1 VCGLTG
7 ILTTEPLDSDTLR
20 ARLGAMIATLRHRGP
35 DAHGVWTDGRVG
47 LAHARLSIIDLSSA
61 GHQPMCDADQR
72 VWLVFNG
79 EIYNFRALRAELEQ
93 KGHRFRSRT
102 DSEVIVH
109 GYKQWGDAIL
119 ARLHGMFALAIWD
132 VSARRL
138 VLARDRLG
146 KKPLFYAETS
156 SGLIFGSEIKA
167 LLAWPGVP
175 RAPNLTA
182 LHDYLSFQYVPSPQ
196 TAFAGVRCLPPAHS
210 LSVEVG
216 ADGRLGAPSA
226 HRYWSLPEPRHAT
239 TRRSSESLCEELVS
253 RLDESVRLRMIADV
267 PIGAFLSGGVDSAA
281 IVAMMARAGGRI
293 RTFSIAFEQP
303 DYDESAYARLV
314 AARYGTDHHELV
326 ATPDAARILP
336 QLVWHYN
343 QPFADPSA
351 VPSFHLAQLTKQHV
365 GVALTGDGGDECFM
379 GYGRYSVMRRLAQ
392 IKAAP
397 RWAKRVAAWTVDRLP
412 TPRRYVRRRA
422 GVLEILRDTPTA
434 SADCYGALIA
444 YFFDDMKHEGYAA
457 AMRERLDDSSLT
469 RLTPFFEAA
478 PDLASAARRADV
490 HTYLPD
496 DLLVKVDVSTMA
508 HGLEARSPLLDH
520 ELMEWAV
527 GLSAS
532 THMARGVTKSL
543 FKRAMRPYLP
553 KAVVSRPKMGFGCP
567 VGEWLRTDLNELACD
582 LLLSPT
588 FAQRELFEPAYVRR
602 LLDRHR
608 TRAEDHG
615 TRLWALL
622 MLELWFRMWIDR
634 DGAAARPSG

>member
-7 ILTTEPLDSDTLR
+7 ILTTEPLDPDTLR
-20 ARLGAMIATLRHRGP
+20 ARLGVMIATLRHRGP
-35 DAHGVWTDGRVG
+35 DAQGVWTDGRVG
-47 LAHARLSIIDLSSA
+47 LAHARLSIIDLSAA

-109 GYKQWGDAIL
+109 GYKQWGDAIF
-119 ARLHGMFALAIWD
+119 ARLRGMFALAIWD

-138 VLARDRLG
+138 VLGRDRLG

-167 LLAWPGVP
+167 MLAWPGVP
-175 RAPNLTA
+175 RTPNLTA

-196 TAFAGVRCLPPAHS
+196 TAFAGVRCVPPAHY

-216 ADGRLGAPSA
+216 RDGRLGAPSA
-226 HRYWSLPEPRHAT
+226 TRYWSLPEPRHTT
-239 TRRSSESLCEELVS
+239 TRQSSESLCEELVS
-253 RLDESVRLRMIADV
+253 RLDESIRLRMIADV
-267 PIGAFLSGGVDSAA
+267 PIGAFLSGGVDSSA

-351 VPSFHLAQLTKQHV
+351 VPSFHLAQLTRQHV

-397 RWAKRVAAWTVDRLP
+397 RWARRVAAWTADRLP
-412 TPRRYVRRRA
+412 TPRRYARRRA
-422 GVLEILRDTPTA
+422 GLLGILRDIPPA
-434 SADCYGALIA
+434 PADCYGALIA
-444 YFFDDMKHEGYAA
+444 YFFDDMKREGYAA
-457 AMRERLDDSSLT
+457 AMREQLDHSSLK

-508 HGLEARSPLLDH
+508 HGLEGRSPLLDH

-543 FKRAMRPYLP
+543 FKRAMTPYLP

-582 LLLSPT
+582 VLLSPT
-588 FAQRELFEPAYVRR
+588 CAQRELFEPAYVRR

-634 DGAAARPSG
+634 DGTAARPSG